1 MVAKF
6 VFIFLFSGFNGKI
19 KSTYCLFNMIL
30 KGRLTMWKEFREFI
44 ARGNVLDL
52 AVGIIIGAA
61 FGAIV
66 SSLVD
71 NIIMPLIGLIMG
83 GIDFT
88 NLAFTVGDAEI
99 GYGIFIQNII
109 NFLVIAFSIFMFIR
123 VINKFKKEK
132 EEEVIEEID
141 EQTEVLKEIRDLL
154 KKES

>member
-1 MVAKF
+1 
-6 VFIFLFSGFNGKI
+6 
-19 KSTYCLFNMIL
+19 
-30 KGRLTMWKEFREFI
+30 MWKEFREFI